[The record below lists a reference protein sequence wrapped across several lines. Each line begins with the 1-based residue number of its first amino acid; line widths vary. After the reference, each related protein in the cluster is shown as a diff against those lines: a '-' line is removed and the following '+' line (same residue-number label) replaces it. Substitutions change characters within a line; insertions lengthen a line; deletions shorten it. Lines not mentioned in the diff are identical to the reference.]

1 MKIAIGNDTKGY
13 DLKLALMDGLRKR
26 GYDVEDMGCHGVQ
39 PPVDY
44 PDYARVV
51 GEGVVS
57 GKYDRGI
64 LICGTGIGMSIA
76 ANKIPGVR
84 AALCYD
90 VYPAIM
96 TREHNDSN
104 VLCTGG
110 WMMSPEKALE
120 VAIQWLEMR
129 YAGGPHQVR
138 LDKIRELEQLRTLP
152 SGF

>member
-13 DLKLALMDGLRKR
+13 RLKLFLVEELRR
-26 GYDVEDMGCHGVQ
+26 MGHEVDDAGCKDSTT
-39 PPVDY
+39 PVDY
-44 PDYARVV
+44 PVFAKIV

-57 GKYDRGI
+57 GKYERGI

-76 ANKIPGVR
+76 ANKVKGVR

-90 VYPAIM
+90 VFPALL

-110 WMMSPEKALE
+110 WVMTPEKALE
-120 VAIQWLEMR
+120 VAVQWLEMR
-129 YAGGPHQVR
+129 YLGGAHQR
-138 LDKIRELEQLRTLP
+138 RMDLIQKMENGE
-152 SGF
+152 

>member
-13 DLKLALMDGLRKR
+13 DLKLFLLKTLRER
-26 GYDVEDMGCHGVQ
+26 GYEVDDLGCHGVQ

-44 PDYARVV
+44 PDYAWAV

-57 GKYDRGI
+57 GKYERGI

-90 VYPAIM
+90 VFPAIL

-110 WMMSPEKALE
+110 WVVTPEKALE
-120 VAIQWLEMR
+120 VALQWLEMR
-129 YAGGPHQVR
+129 FAGGTHQAR
-138 LDKIRELEQLRTLP
+138 LDKIKEFEKLRP
-152 SGF
+152 

>member
-13 DLKLALMDGLRKR
+13 DLKLFLYDALRKR
-26 GYDVEDMGCHGVQ
+26 GYEVDDLGCHGLQ

-44 PDYARVV
+44 PDYARQV

-57 GKYDRGI
+57 GEYDRGI

-84 AALCYD
+84 AAVCYD
-90 VYPAIM
+90 IFAAVL

-110 WMMSPEKALE
+110 WMVTPEKALE
-120 VAIQWLEMR
+120 VAIQWLEMG
-129 YAGGPHQVR
+129 YAGGAHQAK
-138 LDKIRELEQLRTLP
+138 LDKISALERLRP
-152 SGF
+152 

>member
-1 MKIAIGNDTKGY
+1 MKIGIGNDTKGY
-13 DLKLALMDGLRKR
+13 DIKLYLVQALRQR
-26 GYDVEDMGCHGVQ
+26 GYEVEDVGCDGPLQ
-39 PPVDY
+39 PVDY
-44 PDYARVV
+44 PDYATLV

-76 ANKIPGVR
+76 ANKVPGVR

-90 VYPAIM
+90 IFPAVM

-110 WMMSPEKALE
+110 WVVTPQKALE
-120 VAIQWLEMR
+120 VAIAWLEMR
-129 YAGGPHQVR
+129 YAGGAHQAR
-138 LDKIRELEQLRTLP
+138 LDKIAAMERGE
-152 SGF
+152 